1 MTIDGARI
9 VAHFD
14 SFPPPPTLTLP
25 LGLRRGAQP
34 MLTAQLLRPAGTGAH
49 LSTSGLEFDEKVLRL
64 GPDCALRLA
73 ASVDFPREYPPPR
86 LDDEGGLRLNIKK
99 LGVKK
104 CFRWYHST
112 AKKTELRSAD
122 GGKGRQNDAAATSKG

>member
-1 MTIDGARI
+1 M
-9 VAHFD
+9 V
-14 SFPPPPTLTLP
+14 
-25 LGLRRGAQP
+25 
-34 MLTAQLLRPAGTGAH
+34 TAQLLRPAGTGAH

-86 LDDEGGLRLNIKK
+86 HDDDGALRLSIKK

-104 CFRWYHST
+104 CFRWYKST
-112 AKKTELRSAD
+112 NKDVRSATNV
-122 GGKGRQNDAAATSKG
+122 GQQGDAAAASEGGGEDARRKR